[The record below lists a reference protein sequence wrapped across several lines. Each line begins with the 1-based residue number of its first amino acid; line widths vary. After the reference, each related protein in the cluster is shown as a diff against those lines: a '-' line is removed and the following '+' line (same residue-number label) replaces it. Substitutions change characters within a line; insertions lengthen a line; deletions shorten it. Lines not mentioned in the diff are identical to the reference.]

1 MSKLITNIISVCKQE
16 KLGLMDLA
24 DALTFYGKNNDPERN
39 YFTLNRIIDIFKAFF
54 KKNTRNI
61 FVIWDNSPR
70 SLCVMIICFIL
81 RMKIIYY
88 LHEPG
93 GFKHKRQLRATFLYS
108 LFASSNE
115 FLCKSLSSY
124 VGISRK
130 DKIEHGD
137 YFLPLLYDDR
147 RPNHSPKN
155 IIGFLGSQ
163 KKERIPD
170 VFRDVAIGLQSY
182 GYDIG
187 YFPSAV
193 HGKSRKE
200 KFDFLAKC
208 TAVWNVFIYEY
219 NLSGVTGDS
228 FMSGTPII
236 VSDFEPFMNI
246 LLKYN
251 LAIKVN
257 INDSSDVIV
266 AKIIKYLRLPKKRL
280 SKTNIQNQQSI
291 FGGAS
296 AFINYWKVAFD
307 DIENLPLK
315 K

>member
-24 DALTFYGKNNDPERN
+24 DALTFYGKNNDPERE
-39 YFTLNRIIDIFKAFF
+39 YFILNRIIDIFTAFF

-93 GFKHKRQLRATFLYS
+93 GFWHKRQLRATFLYS

-115 FLCKSLSSY
+115 FLCKSLSNY
-124 VGISRK
+124 VGISRA

-155 IIGFLGSQ
+155 IIGFVGSQ
-163 KKERIPD
+163 KKERMPD
-170 VFRDVAIGLQSY
+170 VFRDVAIGLQSF

-187 YFPSAV
+187 YFPSAI

-208 TAVWNVFIYEY
+208 SAVWNVFIYEY
-219 NLSGVTGDS
+219 NLSGVTGDA
-228 FMSGTPII
+228 FMSCVPLI
-236 VSDFEPFMNI
+236 VSDHEPFINL
-246 LLKYN
+246 LLKN
-251 LAIKVN
+251 DLAIRVD
-257 INDSSDVIV
+257 INDTSDEIIV
-266 AKIIKYLRLPKKRL
+266 KIIKYMNSRRERSNQESLKKE
-280 SKTNIQNQQSI
+280 QSR
-291 FGGAS
+291 FGGAA
-296 AFINYWKVAFD
+296 AFMDYWKVAFD
-307 DIENLPLK
+307 NIESVS
-315 K
+315 